1 MVFENKQPMITTNN
15 IKFFKYIRN
24 KTAAKESVNWL
35 DKQCTKEIFKR
46 IRRLQGN

>member
-15 IKFFKYIRN
+15 IKFFKHIRN
-24 KTAAKESVNWL
+24 KTAAKGSVNWL

>member
-1 MVFENKQPMITTNN
+1 MITNN

-24 KTAAKESVNWL
+24 KTAAKGSGNRL

-46 IRRLQGN
+46 IGDCKETK